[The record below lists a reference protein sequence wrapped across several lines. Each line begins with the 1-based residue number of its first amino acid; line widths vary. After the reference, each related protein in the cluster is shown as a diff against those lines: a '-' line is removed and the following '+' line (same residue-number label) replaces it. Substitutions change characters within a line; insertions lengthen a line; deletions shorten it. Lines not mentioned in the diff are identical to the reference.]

1 MTTADDHNDDAALA
15 GEYALHLM
23 DAQARQ
29 AFEDRLQAEPALRRL
44 VAEWDERFVALAE
57 GFAPEVPPAQIKSRI
72 DNILF
77 SDTAQAPVRVS
88 VWRALMGAG
97 FAVALG
103 LVVLAV
109 LPVVEGPQAFSPSF
123 TAELA
128 AGDQSLVV
136 LASYA
141 PDTGVLRLDRQTGNA
156 RPGRVLELWLIADGA
171 TAPVSLGVLP
181 EQTVVEIALPDTVT
195 GQIAG
200 GTLAI
205 SDEPI
210 GGSTTGAPTGDVLA
224 AGPVVAI

>member
-23 DAQARQ
+23 DADARA
-29 AFEDRLQAEPALRRL
+29 AFEDRLQSDPALRQL
-44 VAEWDERFVALAE
+44 VADWDERFVSLAD
-57 GFAPEVPPAQIKSRI
+57 GFTPVAPPAGVKARI

-77 SDTAQAPVRVS
+77 ADPSPRPAKVS
-88 VWRALMGAG
+88 LLRALLGAG
-97 FAVALG
+97 FAAALG
-103 LVVLAV
+103 LAV
-109 LPVVEGPQAFSPSF
+109 LVILPVSDAPETFAPRF

-128 AGDQSLVV
+128 AEDQSLVV
-136 LASYA
+136 VASYA
-141 PDTGVLRLDRQTGNA
+141 PDAGVLRIDRQSGSA
-156 RPGRVLELWLIADGA
+156 RPSRVLELWLIAEGA

-181 EQTVVEIALPDTVT
+181 DQAVVDITVPDALT

-205 SDEPI
+205 SDEPV

-224 AGPVVAI
+224 AGPVISL